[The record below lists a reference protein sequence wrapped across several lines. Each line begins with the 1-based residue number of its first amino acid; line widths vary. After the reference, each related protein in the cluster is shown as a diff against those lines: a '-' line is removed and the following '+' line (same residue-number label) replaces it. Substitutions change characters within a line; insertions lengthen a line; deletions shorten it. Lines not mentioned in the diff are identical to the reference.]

1 MARRAAVIGSMREF
15 NPESEKISAYLER
28 MTIYF
33 SANDIAEAKQAAV
46 LLTVIGPQT
55 YSLLRSLTA
64 PDLPHDKAYAALSAL
79 LKSHFEP
86 KPLVIAER
94 FHFHRRNQRG
104 DESTAVFVAE
114 LRRLSAYCEF
124 GDLDDAL
131 RDRLVCGLRN
141 ESIQK
146 RLLSEANLT
155 YQRAM
160 ELAQGMEA
168 AEQNS
173 RLLKSTEPAIN
184 QVSNGSPSNSRE
196 RQPCFRCGRTN
207 HSEAHCR
214 FKNSDCHRCGK
225 LGHIA
230 PVCTSKTV
238 QNKEVQNKEDHRTH
252 MFSTHYI
259 QEEVEEDSDNELHLF

>member
-104 DESTAVFVAE
+104 DESTAIFVAE

-173 RLLKSTEPAIN
+173 RSLKSTEPAKKI
-184 QVSNGSPSNSRE
+184 VILMH
-196 RQPCFRCGRTN
+196 F
-207 HSEAHCR
+207 
-214 FKNSDCHRCGK
+214 
-225 LGHIA
+225 
-230 PVCTSKTV
+230 V
-238 QNKEVQNKEDHRTH
+238 
-252 MFSTHYI
+252 
-259 QEEVEEDSDNELHLF
+259 

>member
-1 MARRAAVIGSMREF
+1 MLV
-15 NPESEKISAYLER
+15 
-28 MTIYF
+28 
-33 SANDIAEAKQAAV
+33 
-46 LLTVIGPQT
+46 TVIGPQT

-64 PDLPHDKAYAALSAL
+64 LDLPHDKAYTLLSTL
-79 LKSHFEP
+79 LKSHSEP

-94 FHFHRRNQRG
+94 FQRNQHA
-104 DESTAVFVAE
+104 DESIAVFVAE

-160 ELAQGMEA
+160 ELAQGREA
-168 AEQNS
+168 VEQNS
-173 RLLKSTEPAIN
+173 RSLKSTEPAIN
-184 QVSNGSPSNSRE
+184 HVSNGIPANSRE

-207 HSEAHCR
+207 HSTT
-214 FKNSDCHRCGK
+214 
-225 LGHIA
+225 L
-230 PVCTSKTV
+230 
-238 QNKEVQNKEDHRTH
+238 
-252 MFSTHYI
+252 
-259 QEEVEEDSDNELHLF
+259 